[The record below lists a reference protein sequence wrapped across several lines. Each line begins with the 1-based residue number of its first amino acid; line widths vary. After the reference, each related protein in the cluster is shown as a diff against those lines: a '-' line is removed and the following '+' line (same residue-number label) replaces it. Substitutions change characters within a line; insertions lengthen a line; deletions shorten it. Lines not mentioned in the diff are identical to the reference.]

1 VEKNFLFISDA
12 FERDKDRKLSA
23 IDSFNN
29 NSCNNSYG
37 FFILSL
43 KCIGNVEIAMGLEDG
58 NKKLNKNYD
67 MIFLDI
73 KSLTYNSLPSLFLNF
88 CDNIKN
94 QQVCLLVNTDN
105 LFSNLLDLNKI
116 LIPNLKLIYVVN
128 LLKDY
133 DRYCLSNNLRDKL
146 RLTYYGLGML
156 DIRYDFNVHKFSQPE
171 RTNYESNNDIFFS
184 GNYSASPIRK
194 SVCEFILKE
203 FPEKRRKIIINKH
216 LTKQEYIK
224 NILSSKINLALA
236 GNFNNLT
243 YRHNELLF
251 LNSFFLSDYTFSE
264 FKISENFSNL
274 DSFCFKSNA
283 DLKDLVYFYLNFDDE
298 REKVSKDL
306 NIIFKNFYSPKK
318 FSESIYKDLF
328 A

>member
-1 VEKNFLFISDA
+1 MEKDFLFISDS
-12 FERDKDRKLSA
+12 FERNKDDKLST
-23 IDSFNN
+23 INSFNN
-29 NSCNNSYG
+29 NLCNKSYG

-43 KCIGNVEIAMGLEDG
+43 KCIGNVEIAMGLEEG
-58 NKKLNKNYD
+58 NEKLNKNYD

-73 KSLTYNSLPSLFLNF
+73 KSLLFNGSQTAFLNF

-128 LLKDY
+128 LIKDY
-133 DRYCLSNNLRDKL
+133 GRYCLSNNLRDKL
-146 RLTYYGLGML
+146 RLTYYGLGTL
-156 DIRYDFNVHKFSQPE
+156 DISYDFNVHKFSQPE
-171 RTNYESNNDIFFS
+171 TINFERNNDIFFS
-184 GNYSASPIRK
+184 GNFSNSPIRK
-194 SVCEFILKE
+194 LVCEFILKE
-203 FPEKRRKIIINKH
+203 FKEKRTKIILNEH
-216 LTKQEYIK
+216 LTKQDYIN
-224 NILSSKINLALA
+224 NILSSKINLALS
-236 GNFNNLT
+236 GNLNNLT

-251 LNSFFLSDYTFSE
+251 LNSFLLSDYTFSE

-274 DSFCFKSNA
+274 DSFCFKTTA
-283 DLKDLVYFYLNFDDE
+283 DLKDLIYFYLFFDDE
-298 REKVSKDL
+298 REKVCKDL
-306 NIIFKNFYSPKK
+306 NTIFKDFYSPKK